1 VKNKFCKYLNLE
13 KPILLVGETGSGKS
27 QFARDIFEN
36 SKIYKEK
43 FLTLHMAS
51 LKEELIESELF
62 GHKKGAFTGAAE
74 SKNGYFKEAGFGT
87 LFIDEVGEL
96 SLEAQKKLLYSLE
109 EKKYSPIGD
118 AMAYTINCRI
128 IMATNQNLIQLVRQK
143 KFREDLY
150 FRLAS
155 FQIDL
160 PPLREILIKNKMF
173 IESEFKAIAQKY
185 NKEEL
190 VMSKEVCSFL
200 NNYSWP
206 GNFREL
212 KNILENLVLLAEDKD
227 IQIEQVP
234 KWLNSIEPKASLG
247 DFESFFQDN
256 YSESIAKFERAYLD
270 YKLGE
275 FSGKI
280 NETARQIGISKTA
293 LIYKAKQYQINTLN
307 IRAKAY
313 EKSLDLAA

>member
-27 QFARDIFEN
+27 QFAKDIFEN

-74 SKNGYFKEAGFGT
+74 SKNGYFKEAGYGT

-118 AMAYTINCRI
+118 SVAYSINCRI
-128 IMATNQNLIQLVRQK
+128 IMATNQNLIQLVREK

-150 FRLAS
+150 FRLVC
-155 FQIDL
+155 FQISL
-160 PPLREILIKNKMF
+160 PSLREILLTNKML
-173 IESEFKAIAQKY
+173 IETKFKILAEKY
-185 NKEEL
+185 NKKDL
-190 VMSKEVCSFL
+190 VLSNEIYGFL

-212 KNILENLVLLAEDKD
+212 KNVLENLVLLAEDKY
-227 IQIEQVP
+227 IQVEQLP
-234 KWLNSIEPKASLG
+234 KWFTPIESKTPQR
-247 DFESFFQDN
+247 DCESFFHDN
-256 YSESIAKFERAYLD
+256 YSESLAQFERAYLD

-307 IRAKAY
+307 IRAKAQ
-313 EKSLDLAA
+313 EKSLNLAA